1 MDHHHQHSH
10 GGHRHDVG
18 DFDFGAQADLL
29 DLDAEVLH
37 AYLSDATGWVHSQA
51 ADLAVDRLLDLGCGT
66 GAAAIELAG
75 RWPGAE
81 VIAVD
86 QSAALLA
93 RLRAKAGG
101 LGLAGRIRTV
111 EADLDGT
118 WPDTGVVDLVWTSM
132 TLHHLA
138 DPGRALR
145 EIFARLRPGGLLAVA
160 ELTSS
165 LRFLPDDI
173 GIGRPGLQ
181 TRVGA
186 VFDET
191 HAAALPHLDADW
203 GGFIAQA
210 GFTNVAE
217 RAFGIELTAPLPPAA
232 GRFVQGS
239 LRRAREQL
247 DGALDAGDLTTLD
260 ALISDDGPHSV
271 LHRPDLAIRG
281 VRTLWAGRRP

>member
-1 MDHHHQHSH
+1 MA
-10 GGHRHDVG
+10 G
-18 DFDFGAQADLL
+18 LL

-37 AYLSDATGWVHSQA
+37 AYLSDATGWVHEQA
-51 ADLAVDRLLDLGCGT
+51 ADLTVGRLLDLGCGT
-66 GAAAIELAG
+66 GAAAIELAR

-81 VIAVD
+81 AIAVD
-86 QSAALLA
+86 QSAVLLA
-93 RLRAKAGG
+93 RLRAKAGD

-118 WPDTGVVDLVWTSM
+118 WPDTGTVDLVWMSM

-138 DPGRALR
+138 DPDRALR

-173 GIGRPGLQ
+173 GIGRPGLGA
-181 TRVGA
+181 RAGA
-186 VFDET
+186 VFDQT

-203 GGFIAQA
+203 GGFMARA
-210 GFTNVAE
+210 GFADVAE
-217 RAFGIELTAPLPPAA
+217 RAFAIDLTAPLPPSA

-239 LRRAREQL
+239 LRRGRDQL
-247 DGALDAGDLTTLD
+247 DGGLDADDLATLD

-271 LHRPDLAIRG
+271 LHRTDLAIRG
-281 VRTLWAGRRP
+281 VRTLWTGRRP